1 MPKSKFNNEEEESGG
16 DDWILTY
23 GDLMTQL
30 VCFFVLLISFSSI
43 NAAKLQQALMSIQ
56 EALGGSG
63 AGVLTAMPSAIED
76 LPKSSQYDIND
87 QRLIELESK
96 ISEYIERQK
105 LSDHVETKM
114 TKEGLVIT
122 LNQKEKSVF
131 FDSADAKIKEEAYP
145 ILNEI
150 GKLISNLP
158 NNVRIE
164 GHTDIRPINTAQF
177 PSNWELST
185 MRATNV
191 LRYLSS
197 NSNIASKRF
206 SAAGYGP
213 YRPIAPNDTQANM
226 AKNRRVEIIIL
237 NSKVDDKTT
246 NQSDNNKIIFND
258 PIKNIEITDQY

>member
-1 MPKSKFNNEEEESGG
+1 MPKSKLNDEEESSGG

-43 NAAKLQQALMSIQ
+43 NAAKLQQAIISIQ

-63 AGVLTAMPSAIED
+63 AGVLSALPSAVED

-87 QRLIELESK
+87 QKLVELESK
-96 ISEYIERQK
+96 ISDYIERQK

-122 LNQKEKSVF
+122 LKQKEDSVF
-131 FDSADAKIKEEAYP
+131 FDSADARIKESAYP

-158 NNVRIE
+158 NDIRIE
-164 GHTDIRPINTAQF
+164 GHTDIRPINTPQF

-191 LRYLSS
+191 LKYLSYRL
-197 NSNIASKRF
+197 NIAPQRF
-206 SAAGYGP
+206 SAVGYGP
-213 YRPIAPNDTQANM
+213 YRPIAGNDTEAGM

-237 NSKVDDKTT
+237 KPTSNYKD
-246 NQSDNNKIIFND
+246 SDQNNKGKIIFND
-258 PIKNIEITDQY
+258 PIKNVEITDQY